1 MACLGADCIEL
12 PLIPLECGRCYIIT
26 GTLVS
31 TSGSSNFAW
40 SIGNTYEGTL
50 FPVVSGLG
58 DFSQSFEYTGDI
70 LYETIYI
77 ENTNAPVIDNL
88 ELKLSEE
95 CAEEYCSECFSLE
108 DEQCCSG
115 EYLTLQWTNNDDGFG
130 FNYTSMPLVHS
141 LTIKGGLRNADYPYD
156 EDYFNTS
163 SGRFF
168 PVYVDAVKTQ
178 EMWVER
184 IPEYIHDALRLGV
197 VHDEFTING
206 QTYSKAEG
214 GYSPDWDTPNS
225 FLAPVIVKVRK
236 RTQNT
241 KNVNC

>member
-1 MACLGADCIEL
+1 MIEL

-26 GTLVS
+26 GTSSGLSDPESAVLYLGNTYNTTLLGSVS
-31 TSGSSNFAW
+31 TSG
-40 SIGNTYEGTL
+40 
-50 FPVVSGLG
+50 
-58 DFSQSFEYTGDI
+58 DFTFSFDYTGDV
-70 LYETIYI
+70 LYETLF
-77 ENTNAPVIDNL
+77 IDESGTFDITNL
-88 ELKLSEE
+88 ELKLSPE
-95 CAEEYCSECFSLE
+95 CSEEYCSECFSLE

-115 EYLTLQWTNNDDGFG
+115 EYLSLQWTNNDDGYG

-163 SGRFF
+163 GGRFF
-168 PVYVDAVKTQ
+168 PVYVEAVKTQ

-225 FLAPVIVKVRK
+225 FLAPVIVKVRR